1 MTTVTTKISS
11 QFRGDRSIW
20 LVVVLL
26 SLFSLLAVFS
36 TTAALAYRE
45 RGGDTSFFVMKHMLL
60 LVGGFAL
67 MYICY
72 LIHYMRYSKF
82 SPMLLV
88 ITVVLLIYT
97 FFFGTTLNDATR
109 WITIPF
115 VGISFQTS
123 DLAKLS
129 LIVYVARAISMKQ
142 DYIKDLKSAFL
153 PIIIPIILV
162 CGLIAPSD
170 LSTAMLL
177 FFTCVFLMFIGRVAL
192 KYIGLLLLLGVVVFA
207 MMIILSEIFPGVFRV
222 DTWIARTHDF
232 RTNPE
237 GSYQVQQ
244 AKMAIAEGGIFG
256 VGPGNSVHK
265 NFLPSGYADF
275 IYALIIE
282 EYGLFGGLSVLL
294 LYVLLFFRVVSLVT
308 RSPKAFGAMLALGLC
323 LILVFQALAN
333 MAVAVHLVPVTG
345 LPLPMVSMGGTS
357 LLFTCVSIG
366 MILSVSKYIE
376 KAA

>member
-45 RGGDTSFFVMKHMLL
+45 KGGDTSFFVMKHMML
-60 LVGGFAL
+60 LVAGFGL

-88 ITVVLLIYT
+88 VTVLLLIYT

-115 VGISFQTS
+115 VGVSFQTS

-129 LIVYVARAISMKQ
+129 LIIYVARAISSKQ
-142 DYIKDLKSAFL
+142 EYIKDLKSAFL
-153 PIIIPIILV
+153 PIIIPILLV

-192 KYIGLLLLLGVVVFA
+192 KYIGLLLLLGIVVFA
-207 MMIILSEIFPGVFRV
+207 MMIVLAEFFPSVFRV
-222 DTWIARTHDF
+222 ETWITRTNDF
-232 RTNPE
+232 LTNPE

-244 AKMAIAEGGIFG
+244 AKMAIAEGGILG

-345 LPLPMVSMGGTS
+345 LPLPLVSMGGTS